1 MSQQAF
7 HYLVK
12 ILSTRDYSEHKLR
25 EKLIEKKYSAS
36 EIDSAIN
43 EIQIRGYL
51 REDAYTKGRIQGFIN
66 KGLSINHIRQKLN
79 QEHLEASDDKIQE
92 MFNENQT
99 SEDQQIE
106 RLARKKIG
114 SKTDLKYEDQVKILR
129 YLISKGHDYG
139 ISKRILGN
147 LVDLK
152 VDNNL
157 YDS

>member
-7 HYLVK
+7 NYLVK